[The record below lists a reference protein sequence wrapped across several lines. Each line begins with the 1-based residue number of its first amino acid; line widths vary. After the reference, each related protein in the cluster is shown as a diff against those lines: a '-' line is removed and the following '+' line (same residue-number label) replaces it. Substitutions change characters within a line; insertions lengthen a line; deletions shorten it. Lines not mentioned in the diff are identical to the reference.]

1 MTCSSTVAAEE
12 IQVQRLRQNE
22 PGMPV
27 IGNSDRVFKF
37 ADGRTDE
44 SRKTVEQP
52 ITAGLLEGKTL
63 KMHLIDSA
71 GNDTGPLYGI
81 NDLRRHRMVVDYD
94 ESKVMFK
101 DKPDEWYQLPQT
113 QKGLMLIPVTKE
125 ACDHHGWPQPSPP
138 PELPQ
143 EQKGERP
150 SRRRHTTFRAEACSA
165 EACTAASCRND
176 P

>member
-1 MTCSSTVAAEE
+1 MIIDMSPWAEEFAAWRRAQMAKEASQDTPAEEPAEDTNHLQETKGCAILDSGATMTCSSTVAAEE

-27 IGNSDRVFKF
+27 VGDSDRVFKF

-81 NDLRRHRMVVDYD
+81 DDLRRHQMVVDYD

-113 QKGLMLIPVTKE
+113 KK
-125 ACDHHGWPQPSPP
+125 D
-138 PELPQ
+138 
-143 EQKGERP
+143 
-150 SRRRHTTFRAEACSA
+150 
-165 EACTAASCRND
+165 SC
-176 P
+176 